1 MIQRIQSVYLFVIGI
16 LMVLP
21 LCVPIARVVVPNDT
35 NYDFFAYGIVEKS
48 AETSFVS
55 YYWALFILSL
65 FTILLPL
72 ITIFL
77 YKKRFLQVRLCIVE
91 IVLLIGSGI
100 LMWYHIRQF
109 GADATVLYKF
119 SFILPVVCII
129 FTDRAIRGI
138 VKDIKLLKSYDRIR

>member
-77 YKKRFLQVRLCIVE
+77 YKKTLFTSKALHRRDRSVDRVRH
-91 IVLLIGSGI
+91 S
-100 LMWYHIRQF
+100 
-109 GADATVLYKF
+109 D
-119 SFILPVVCII
+119 VVSHP
-129 FTDRAIRGI
+129 AIR
-138 VKDIKLLKSYDRIR
+138 S

>member
-1 MIQRIQSVYLFVIGI
+1 MCSHCPGRGSQRYELRLF
-16 LMVLP
+16 
-21 LCVPIARVVVPNDT
+21 RVRYSRKKRRN
-35 NYDFFAYGIVEKS
+35 FLRK
-48 AETSFVS
+48 

-129 FTDRAIRGI
+129 FTYMAIRGI

>member
-1 MIQRIQSVYLFVIGI
+1 MIQRIQSIYLFVIGI

-21 LCVPIARVVVPNDT
+21 LCVPIARIVVPNDT

-48 AETSFVS
+48 TEVSFVS
-55 YYWALFILSL
+55 YYWALLILSL

-77 YKKRFLQVRLCIVE
+77 YKKRFLQLRLCIVE
-91 IVLLIGSGI
+91 IILLIGSAI

-109 GADATVLYKF
+109 GSDATVLYKF

-129 FTDRAIRGI
+129 FTYMAIRGI
-138 VKDIKLLKSYDRIR
+138 VKDIKLLRSYDRIR